1 MFTIQKNILQYAH
14 SLNSAPRRKP
24 LSGLENKST
33 SDHNKDKSRKTKRNE
48 SERLMLELEKQK
60 VEMEKMRKKAEME
73 NQRYAILD
81 RALKDAQ
88 HKERNE
94 RQIASKKRTE
104 TLSRLQTLISEI
116 NLQGQDDES
125 FEFVKAGL
133 SRIVDMITLCSED
146 KEEEEENPRTPT
158 TTIEETRQRPSN
170 LRVERLKMEEC
181 GVTTSIKKK
190 KKKHKY
196 FSSPVVRKLRMEL
209 EEQRGRAEVRIVLSI
224 INHVTQENH

>member
-1 MFTIQKNILQYAH
+1 
-14 SLNSAPRRKP
+14 
-24 LSGLENKST
+24 
-33 SDHNKDKSRKTKRNE
+33 
-48 SERLMLELEKQK
+48 MLELEKQK

-125 FEFVKAGL
+125 FEFVMDEIESIFFDENRLWKNDK
-133 SRIVDMITLCSED
+133 VITKFKKIFPEFEKFKKDFKLFIFSFYFDED
-146 KEEEEENPRTPT
+146 PHSVYRGE
-158 TTIEETRQRPSN
+158 IEFYKRHF
-170 LRVERLKMEEC
+170 
-181 GVTTSIKKK
+181 G
-190 KKKHKY
+190 
-196 FSSPVVRKLRMEL
+196 
-209 EEQRGRAEVRIVLSI
+209 
-224 INHVTQENH
+224 